1 MIEII
6 DVGGSPESK
15 EGGDKR
21 EDKQENGECQR
32 VKIIDVGRS
41 PKSKEGELHK
51 SNVWVVISRRVG
63 VSYTCQSG
71 SFVLYC
77 CHSSDL

>member
-15 EGGDKR
+15 EGGEKR

-32 VKIIDVGRS
+32 VEIIGVGGS
-41 PKSKEGELHK
+41 PESKEQTGE
-51 SNVWVVISRRVG
+51 R
-63 VSYTCQSG
+63 
-71 SFVLYC
+71 
-77 CHSSDL
+77 